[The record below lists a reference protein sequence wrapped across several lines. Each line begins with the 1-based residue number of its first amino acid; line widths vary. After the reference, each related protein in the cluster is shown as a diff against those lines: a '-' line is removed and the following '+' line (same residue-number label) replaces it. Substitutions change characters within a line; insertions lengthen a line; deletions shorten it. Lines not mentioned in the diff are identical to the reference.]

1 MLVPRILVFIG
12 HMVDDSLV
20 VRDAISTLHAGK
32 WLASS
37 RFLKKNG
44 CLIKIDL
51 AYREISRLV
60 RSTFGLGKL
69 VISTP
74 LRFFS

>member
-1 MLVPRILVFIG
+1 MARFQP
-12 HMVDDSLV
+12 
-20 VRDAISTLHAGK
+20 ISEEKRVTDK
-32 WLASS
+32 
-37 RFLKKNG
+37 
-44 CLIKIDL
+44 IIIDL

-74 LRFFS
+74 PRFFSKARLVSVSTIEMFLPFLRGVIARIVF